1 MIITVAKSRREL
13 TAKTLDGTVIMKC
26 PVALGSSP
34 TGHKYASGDGRT
46 PEGHY
51 FVCLMRE
58 NGKFGPSLGISY
70 PGLQDAENAVN
81 EGRLEAGLLPLFAAA
96 EENKTRPPWGTALG
110 GEICIHGGG
119 DTHDWTAGC
128 ISLSDEN
135 IRKLFALCHEGDTVI
150 ISP

>member
-1 MIITVAKSRREL
+1 MIITVNKSRREL
-13 TAKTLDGTVIMKC
+13 TAKTLDGTVVMKC

-34 TGHKYASGDGRT
+34 TGHKYVSGDGKT

-70 PGLQDAENAVN
+70 PGLQDAENAVK
-81 EGRLEAGLLPLFAAA
+81 EGRLEASLLPLFASA
-96 EENKTRPPWGTALG
+96 EQNKTRPPWGTALG

-128 ISLSDEN
+128 IALSDEN